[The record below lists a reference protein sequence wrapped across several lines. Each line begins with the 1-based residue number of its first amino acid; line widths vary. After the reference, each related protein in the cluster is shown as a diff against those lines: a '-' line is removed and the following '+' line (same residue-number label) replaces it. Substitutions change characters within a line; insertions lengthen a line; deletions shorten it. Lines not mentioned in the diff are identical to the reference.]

1 MKKLIQKIKKKIKRW
16 LAHKIGCY
24 TIDEIPPRN
33 YTIINRPRECI
44 TLNLAVSTY
53 TELFETEMGLNFVK
67 LRIKEALRDFAFKE
81 LPKYMDYI
89 ITTNPAGPYQT
100 VRCQLNVVPPINEE
114 SLADLLAEKE
124 TEVDKEIQGV

>member
-24 TIDEIPPRN
+24 TIDEMPPRN
-33 YTIINRPRECI
+33 FTIVNRPRECI

-53 TELFETEMGLNFVK
+53 TELFETDMGLEFVK
-67 LRIKEALRDFAFKE
+67 LRIKEALSNFALKE
-81 LPKYMDYI
+81 LPKCMSYV
-89 ITTNPAGPYQT
+89 ITSSPAGPYRI
-100 VRCQLNVVPPINEE
+100 VRCQLDVVPPINEE

-124 TEVDKEIQGV
+124 TIVDKEIRGI